1 MHLCARVFHICSHA
15 LVCDRTFCPASAALC
30 NLLFKLMAMPVYCT
44 GLQPSVR
51 LRWTAKSDRQS
62 KLDEERSKLSQ
73 WQQELDGD
81 ESDEEDV
88 VEATV
93 RRLDLSWGCFAQT
106 RVIHFCMGAAGQ
118 QCSYSRLRA
127 CTKHVQSL
135 VHPAVFWRSA

>member
-1 MHLCARVFHICSHA
+1 MQLAFQADGNACVLHRAATERQIA
-15 LVCDRTFCPASAALC
+15 LDRKKRQAIEAAKQYEL
-30 NLLFKLMAMPVYCT
+30 N
-44 GLQPSVR
+44 
-51 LRWTAKSDRQS
+51 
-62 KLDEERSKLSQ
+62 EERSKLSQ